1 MKKCSFIVF
10 TLSLL
15 VIPALPIQA
24 WAESLPHAIDE
35 PYRIHAGDVLEVSVW
50 KEEDMSRVVIV
61 RPDGAISFPLVDS
74 VQAAGKTVDE
84 LRDEIT
90 QKMSRYIP
98 DPVVTVATQQ
108 LLGNKVYVIGQ
119 VNRPGEIVESRY
131 IDVVQ
136 ALASAGGTTPYAADN
151 KIKIIRR
158 DEKGS
163 LTAFEFRLGD
173 IEKGKNL
180 EQNIILQ
187 SGDVVVVP

>member
-74 VQAAGKTVDE
+74 VQAAGRTVDE

>member
-158 DEKGS
+158 DEKGN